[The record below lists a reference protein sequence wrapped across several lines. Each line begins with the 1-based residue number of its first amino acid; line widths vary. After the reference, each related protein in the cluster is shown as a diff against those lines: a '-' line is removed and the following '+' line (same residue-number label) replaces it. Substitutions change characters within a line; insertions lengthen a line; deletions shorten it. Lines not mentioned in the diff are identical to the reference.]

1 MRYLMHEN
9 DQKHLVKED
18 SDRIVRVI
26 DHTTKKETLHVSF
39 TPQSNGCVCMETK
52 YHLTRI
58 YTDKEMSASKGRYY
72 SFPLNREVV
81 LLSASVETPRITV
94 RMVKLDP
101 EDWSV
106 TPPPEDIARAPTP
119 VYDALGDPAPPS
131 LPTPPPAQERK
142 QSKKRPRE
150 FHMC

>member
-52 YHLTRI
+52 YPLTHI
-58 YTDKEMSASKGRYY
+58 CADKEMSVSKGAYY
-72 SFPLNREVV
+72 SFPLNRKVV
-81 LLSASVETPRITV
+81 LLR
-94 RMVKLDP
+94 
-101 EDWSV
+101 
-106 TPPPEDIARAPTP
+106 
-119 VYDALGDPAPPS
+119 
-131 LPTPPPAQERK
+131 
-142 QSKKRPRE
+142 
-150 FHMC
+150 